1 MKQIRLFILAAMLLL
16 GLGFAV
22 ASPAFVSADSPKGTV
37 CSTLG
42 SSGDCGATPNNSVD
56 PNSVVRAVVTILSWI
71 VGVASVVMIIISG
84 LRMII
89 ANGDSSKIAS
99 ARNGVIYALVGLV
112 VAVSA
117 QAFVHV
123 VLRRVS

>member
-1 MKQIRLFILAAMLLL
+1 MKRIRLAIAALLL
-16 GLGFAV
+16 FSIGFTV
-22 ASPAFVSADSPKGTV
+22 VSPAFASADSPKATV

-42 SSGDCGATPNNSVD
+42 SGGDCGSTPGNSVD
-56 PNSVVRAVVTILSWI
+56 PNSVVRAVVSILSWI

-99 ARNGVIYALVGLV
+99 ARNGIIYALVGLV

-117 QAFVHV
+117 QAFVHL
-123 VLRRVS
+123 VLSRVS

>member
-1 MKQIRLFILAAMLLL
+1 MKRIRLAIAALLL
-16 GLGFAV
+16 FSIGFAV
-22 ASPAFVSADSPKGTV
+22 ASPAFASADSPKATV

-42 SSGDCGATPNNSVD
+42 SGGDCGTTPNNSVD
-56 PNSVVRAVVTILSWI
+56 PNSVVRAVVSILSWI

-99 ARNGVIYALVGLV
+99 ARNGIIYALVGLV

-117 QAFVHV
+117 QAFVHL
-123 VLRRVS
+123 VLSRVS